1 MGLLDGGL
9 KGSVVAGLAIGI
21 GAAVLGPAVLP
32 ALAGVAKPLLKA
44 AIKSG
49 LLLYEKGK
57 ETAAELSEVVE
68 DVIAEAKS
76 EMEEVNAEAAT
87 AEVAAGATVRP
98 ARPRSKRKIQQ
109 VQQGRRNFG

>member
-1 MGLLDGGL
+1 MGLLDSGL
-9 KGSVVAGLAIGI
+9 KGNVMLGLAIGI

-68 DVIAEAKS
+68 DVVAEAKA
-76 EMEEVNAEAAT
+76 EMEDVYAEAAP
-87 AEVAAGATVRP
+87 AAAAAGATVGTP
-98 ARPRSKRKIQQ
+98 KPRTRRKS
-109 VQQGRRNFG
+109 VKPKAKGEAGA

>member
-9 KGSVVAGLAIGI
+9 KGNVMMGLAIGI
-21 GAAVLGPAVLP
+21 GATVLGPAVLP

-68 DVIAEAKS
+68 DVVAEAKA
-76 EMEEVNAEAAT
+76 EMEEVYAEAAPAAT
-87 AEVAAGATVRP
+87 VAGATVRTTK
-98 ARPRSKRKIQQ
+98 PRTSRKG
-109 VQQGRRNFG
+109 VKPKAKGEAGA